1 MSKLQGYLSITV
13 LLGILLSKYD
23 NGSITPISLKI
34 SNESFKIRKFSNTKQ
49 TKGDR
54 SIKFLETHGRPFF
67 HFISFEG

>member
-54 SIKFLETHGRPFF
+54 SIKLLETHGRPFF